1 MKKMLL
7 GTTALV
13 SVGMV
18 AGQASAAEPIELS
31 IGGYQNWAVF
41 YADNDNNSNATNT
54 LPAEPGF
61 NRGDHDIKFDGELQ
75 VKGKT
80 VLDNGLEVGVRI
92 EIEGETQGDQ
102 MDENYAYIEGSFGTL
117 QIGNNDA
124 AALEMST
131 AAPYLNYLFAANSA
145 TVFGNGLSQF
155 FSGTGRTFMGAGY
168 ATFTTFPDQFGDN
181 GQLMYF
187 SPVFNG
193 FQFGASYAPDGREA
207 RASSVYNLPTKTITL
222 GSTSSLAS
230 PASTHGE
237 VYSAAAR
244 YDGEIGDFG
253 LTAAGGYTVGRH
265 KNIIGS
271 TVSPLPASLNVDSD
285 IWNLGLVVYYGNW
298 GLGGSY
304 MNVSDANN
312 VRGTDIDSYDLGL
325 SYWSD
330 GAWSAGI
337 YWLHE
342 EIDYSQATLAVL
354 GPIPGPNGANN
365 FSDKF
370 DAYRLMGQY
379 DLGPGISVTGAVGFD
394 QFDDGAAN
402 KTYDTTMVGAGLLLS
417 F

>member
-1 MKKMLL
+1 MKKVLL

-31 IGGYQNWAVF
+31 FGGYQNWAVF
-41 YADNDNNSNATNT
+41 YADNDTNSNATNT

-61 NRGDHDIKFDGELQ
+61 NKGDHDIKFDGELQ

-92 EIEGETQGDQ
+92 EIEGETQADQ

-117 QIGNNDA
+117 QIGNNDV
-124 AALEMST
+124 AALEMAT

-155 FSGTGRTFMGAGY
+155 FSSNGRTALGGGY
-168 ATFTTFPDQFGDN
+168 ATFTTFPDQYGDN
-181 GQLMYF
+181 AQLMYF

-193 FQFGASYAPDGREA
+193 FQFGASYAPDSGEA
-207 RASSVYNLPTKTITL
+207 RAATVYTLPLRTVSGGTAAGVT
-222 GSTSSLAS
+222 S
-230 PASTHGE
+230 PAATHGAL
-237 VYSAAAR
+237 YSAAAR

-253 LTAAGGYTVGRH
+253 LTVAAGYLYGQGKQNVG
-265 KNIIGS
+265 I
-271 TVSPLPASLNVDSD
+271 PASLSVDSNTYD
-285 IWNLGLVVYYGNW
+285 LGLVVYYGNW

-304 MNVSDANN
+304 MNSSDLRN
-312 VRGTDIDSYDLGL
+312 VKGTDMDSYDLGL

-342 EIDYSQATLAVL
+342 EIDYQQSTIAAL
-354 GPIPGPNGANN
+354 GVVVPGQVGSGPQN